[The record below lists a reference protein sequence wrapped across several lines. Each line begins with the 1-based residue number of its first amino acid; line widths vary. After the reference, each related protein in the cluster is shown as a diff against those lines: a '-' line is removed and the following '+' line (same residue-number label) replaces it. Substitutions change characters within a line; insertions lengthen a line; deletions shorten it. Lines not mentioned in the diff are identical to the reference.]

1 MSRTTFSAAS
11 GVLALA
17 ILAGCGPQAFA
28 PVAAIAPMGTAP
40 GLQAAAKATL
50 AKRFV
55 VGFRTA
61 PTAAQLNQLAAT
73 GAKTVKSLKALAMV
87 VVEATKDVKATRQS
101 LMKVQ
106 GVEFVEA
113 ELLPELETIQ
123 FKPVDSRVTR
133 GGDPLRDQQ
142 WGLEN
147 MGVTKVW
154 AAAPNLKTVRVALI
168 DTGVDLN
175 HPDLKANLLEGANF
189 DQPGQPP
196 QDEAGH
202 GTMTAGCI
210 AAVANNG
217 IGVVGV
223 APNAKI
229 IPVKVGNTASSVCE
243 AMQWAADHGDM
254 ISMSLSFKPNMSEYP
269 VAVESTKR
277 AAQYV
282 MSKHIPM
289 VCSMGNTGTESKNVP
304 SYFAG
309 NEVPGLIAV
318 GATDKNDKVTSF
330 STFGNW
336 TSVSAPGKDIMTTN
350 MGGKWGA
357 VSGTSFSTPL
367 TAGVVALMLGK
378 GQAADPAAIKA
389 KLQKTAL
396 DIETPGYDVKAGA
409 GRVDAFRAVME

>member
-1 MSRTTFSAAS
+1 MTFQAAS

-17 ILAGCGPQAFA
+17 ILAGCGAQTFA
-28 PVAAIAPMGTAP
+28 PVAAIAPSGVTP
-40 GLQAAAKATL
+40 RYEAAAATL
-50 AKRFV
+50 GKRLL
-55 VGFRTA
+55 VGFKSA
-61 PTAAQLNQLAAT
+61 PTAAQLKQVEAT
-73 GAKTVKSLKALAMV
+73 GAKTVKSLKQLAMI
-87 VVEATKDVKATRQS
+87 VVESSNTKATRQS
-101 LMKVQ
+101 LLKVQ
-106 GVEFVEA
+106 GVQFVEA
-113 ELLPELETIQ
+113 ELLPELEPVQ
-123 FKPVDSRVTR
+123 FRQVASKTSR

-142 WGLEN
+142 WGLDN
-147 MGVTKVW
+147 MEVPKVW
-154 AAAPNLKTVRVALI
+154 AAAPNLKTVRVAVV

-175 HPDLKANLLEGANF
+175 HPDLKGVLLPGANF

-202 GTMTAGCI
+202 GTMTAGCVGAI
-210 AAVANNG
+210 AGNG
-217 IGVVGV
+217 IGIAGV

-229 IPVKVGNTASSVCE
+229 VPVKVGNSASSVCE
-243 AMQWAADHGDM
+243 AMIWAADNADM
-254 ISMSLSFKPNMSEYP
+254 ITMSLSFKPNMSEYP
-269 VAVESTKR
+269 TAVESTKR

-282 MSKHIPM
+282 MNKKIPM
-289 VCSMGNTGTESKNVP
+289 ICSMGNTGTSSKNVP

-309 NEVPGLIAV
+309 NEVPGLVAV
-318 GATDKNDKVTSF
+318 GATDKADKVTSF

-378 GQAADPAAIKA
+378 GIPADPAAIKA

-396 DIETPGYDVKAGA
+396 DIEAPGYDDKAGA
-409 GRVDAFRAVME
+409 GRVNAFKAVMQ

>member
-1 MSRTTFSAAS
+1 MTFQAAS

-17 ILAGCGPQAFA
+17 ILAGCGAQTFA
-28 PVAAIAPMGTAP
+28 PVASVAPAGVTP
-40 GLQAAAKATL
+40 RYEAAKATL
-50 AKRFV
+50 AKRFL
-55 VGFRTA
+55 VGFKA
-61 PTAAQLNQLAAT
+61 MPTEAQLAQIESTT
-73 GAKTVKSLKALAMV
+73 GTKAVKSLKQLSMV
-87 VVEATKDVKATRQS
+87 VVEAGKDAKAARQA
-101 LMKVQ
+101 LLKTAGVQ
-106 GVEFVEA
+106 FVEA
-113 ELLPELETIQ
+113 ELLPELE
-123 FKPVDSRVTR
+123 PVKFTPAESRTTR

-142 WGLEN
+142 WGLDT
-147 MGVTKVW
+147 MGVPKVW
-154 AAAPNLKTVRVALI
+154 AAAGASLKTVNVAVV

-175 HPDLKANLLEGANF
+175 HPDLKGVLLPGANF
-189 DQPGQPP
+189 DVPGAPP

-202 GTMTAGCI
+202 GTMTAGCVGAI
-210 AAVANNG
+210 ANNG
-217 IGVVGV
+217 IGVAGV

-229 IPVKVGNTASSVCE
+229 IPVKVGNSASSVCE
-243 AMQWAADHGDM
+243 AMMWAADHADM
-254 ISMSLSFKPNMSEYP
+254 ITMSLSFKPNMSEYP
-269 VAVESTKR
+269 AAIESTKR

-282 MSKHIPM
+282 MNKKIPM
-289 VCSMGNTGTESKNVP
+289 ICSMGNTGTESKNVP

-309 NEVPGLIAV
+309 NEVPGLVAV
-318 GATDKNDKVTSF
+318 GATDKADKVTSF

-378 GQAADPAAIKA
+378 GFPKDPAAVKA

-396 DIETPGYDVKAGA
+396 DIEAPGYDVKAGF